1 MIRIGVLGDIGS
13 GKSYIAKQFGFPV
26 FDADQEVSK
35 LYSRNKKVFFKLK
48 ESLPN
53 YFNTF
58 PIRKEEIINA
68 IIDKDINL
76 KKIVKIVH
84 KEVRTKLGFFLKKN
98 KTKKIVIL
106 DIPLLLENKIYKKR
120 DILIYV
126 QSSKLETLKR
136 LKKRSNFN
144 KILLKKFKKIQLPL
158 DYKKNK
164 SQFIIKNNFMK
175 NSVKKDI
182 KRIIEKIVNERNH
195 FRY

>member
-84 KEVRTKLGFFLKKN
+84 KEVRTKLGFF
-98 KTKKIVIL
+98 
-106 DIPLLLENKIYKKR
+106 
-120 DILIYV
+120 
-126 QSSKLETLKR
+126 
-136 LKKRSNFN
+136 
-144 KILLKKFKKIQLPL
+144 FKK
-158 DYKKNK
+158 
-164 SQFIIKNNFMK
+164 
-175 NSVKKDI
+175 
-182 KRIIEKIVNERNH
+182 E
-195 FRY
+195 